1 MPEAS
6 RDREWQCQT
15 GSMDRE
21 EPEGTL
27 GIEKELEEGV
37 HLMECGTRF
46 LKGKTAGDGHRGL
59 PKRPVNPFM

>member
-15 GSMDRE
+15 GSMERE

-27 GIEKELEEGV
+27 GYREGVGGGV
-37 HLMECGTRF
+37 HLMEYGTRF
-46 LKGKTAGDGHRGL
+46 LEGKTAGDGHRGL